1 MSVMVLDG
9 FRHRV
14 RFLTFVEYRWFVCL
28 FSSLRQAPE
37 LIQKKDHRAAHMLE
51 QRLSAELYAER
62 SNTF

>member
-1 MSVMVLDG
+1 MVLDG

-14 RFLTFVEYRWFVCL
+14 RFLTVVEYRW